1 MKWRLTAFAPVLLA
15 IGLLAA
21 PLRPLHA
28 AGPGMP
34 TFAATR
40 LPPPIPLLWRVG
52 EGPRTVYLLGT
63 FHLLRAD
70 DYPLHPAVYVALD
83 DAESVL
89 FELPGETLFDPALG
103 RQLLE
108 AGQRGDGRRLRDE
121 LDAEA
126 SARLSAAARAVGLDP
141 RHLDPMQ
148 PWLAALTLSL
158 AHMRAAGLDPAL
170 GLDRHLAERAARA
183 GKTVGG
189 LESKSQQ
196 IALFAGLP
204 LALQHRQLADVVA
217 RSRELR
223 AEVAWLHAQ
232 WRDGDADALYWG
244 MAANMKARE
253 PALYA
258 RINRDRN
265 EAWLPMIR
273 ARIAGEGSDDTLV
286 AVGSLH
292 LVGADGLVQRLAEL
306 GYRVE
311 RIAGDSPRAP

>member
-1 MKWRLTAFAPVLLA
+1 MSRLRPQLALALLALLVLLA
-15 IGLLAA
+15 AS
-21 PLRPLHA
+21 PLPARQAEALHA
-28 AGPGMP
+28 PI
-34 TFAATR
+34 R

-70 DYPLHPAVYVALD
+70 DYPLHPAVYAALD
-83 DAESVL
+83 DAEEVW

-103 RQLLE
+103 QRLAE
-108 AGQRGDGRRLRDE
+108 AGRRTDGSSLREE
-121 LDAEA
+121 LGSTEW
-126 SARLSAAARAVGLDP
+126 ARLGAAARAVGIDP
-141 RHLDPMQ
+141 RSLEPMQ
-148 PWLAALTLSL
+148 AWLAALTLSI

-170 GLDRHLAERAARA
+170 GLDRHIAGRAARA
-183 GKTVGG
+183 GKPIAG
-189 LESKSQQ
+189 LETKEQQ

-204 LALQHRQLADVVA
+204 PELQRRQLADVVT

-244 MAANMKARE
+244 MAANLKARE

-258 RINRDRN
+258 RLNRDRN
-265 EAWLPMIR
+265 EAWLPLIR
-273 ARIAGEGSDDTLV
+273 DRLAGAGSDDTLV

>member
-1 MKWRLTAFAPVLLA
+1 MKSGAVRALILVAL
-15 IGLLAA
+15 LLAA
-21 PLRPLHA
+21 LPSPVRPA
-28 AGPGMP
+28 EVRAPGGWNS
-34 TFAATR
+34 
-40 LPPPIPLLWRVG
+40 LPPPIPLLWRIG

-83 DAESVL
+83 DAESL
-89 FELPGETLFDPALG
+89 LLELSGESLFDPALG
-103 RQLLE
+103 QRLAE
-108 AGQRGDGRRLRDE
+108 AGQRGDGSRLRDE
-121 LDAEA
+121 LGSVDW
-126 SARLSAAARAVGLDP
+126 ARLSAAARSVGIDPRALDP
-141 RHLDPMQ
+141 LQ

-170 GLDRHLAERAARA
+170 GLDRHIAERAARA
-183 GKTVGG
+183 GKPVDG
-189 LESKSQQ
+189 LETKAQQ
-196 IALFAGLP
+196 IAL
-204 LALQHRQLADVVA
+204 LASLSPELQRRQLADAVA

-244 MAANMKARE
+244 MAANLKARE

-258 RINRDRN
+258 RLNRDRN
-265 EAWLPMIR
+265 EAWLPVIR
-273 ARIAGEGSDDTLV
+273 ARLAGPGTDDTLV